1 MVEIDRVEALPKT
14 SIADDGKAGRIS
26 QGRSPDTQA
35 DRLQRTKQSENPG
48 ERRPKKDQPT

>member
-48 ERRPKKDQPT
+48 ERRPKKDQTT